1 MVKLYRY
8 DRKTDK
14 WILVDFGMKD
24 KADAYARQ
32 GYIVVHM

>member
-8 DRKTDK
+8 DIKKGK

-32 GYIVVHM
+32 GYIVIHL